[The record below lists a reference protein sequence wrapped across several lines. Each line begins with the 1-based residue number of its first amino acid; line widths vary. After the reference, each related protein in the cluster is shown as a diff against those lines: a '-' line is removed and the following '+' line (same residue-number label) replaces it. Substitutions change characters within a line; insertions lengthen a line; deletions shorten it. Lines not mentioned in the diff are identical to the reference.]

1 MDPVSLSMLMKA
13 LPEALIAL
21 AFTALPIGIIW
32 VRHVH
37 KVRMRELDLEE
48 KMLPRHVE
56 ARLAAIEE
64 RLGGIE
70 RALGAPVRDPL
81 HARAGMLEGPATSA
95 PGEPEAAPVGRG
107 RAR

>member
-1 MDPVSLSMLMKA
+1 MDPVSLTMLMKA
-13 LPEALIAL
+13 LPEALVAL

-70 RALGAPVRDPL
+70 RALSAPAPDPL
-81 HARAGMLEGPATSA
+81 QRRAGLLEGPASSGSA
-95 PGEPEAAPVGRG
+95 EPEAAARV
-107 RAR
+107 RAPER

>member
-1 MDPVSLSMLMKA
+1 MDPASLSMLMKA

-21 AFTALPIGIIW
+21 AFTALPIGILW
-32 VRHVH
+32 MRHVH

-56 ARLAAIEE
+56 SRLAAIEE

-70 RALGAPVRDPL
+70 RALGTPARDPMQQ
-81 HARAGMLEGPATSA
+81 RAAMLEGPATSSS
-95 PGEPEAAPVGRG
+95 EDPEAARLRG
-107 RAR
+107 RER

>member
-1 MDPVSLSMLMKA
+1 VDPVSLSVLLKA
-13 LPEALIAL
+13 LPEALVAL
-21 AFTALPIGIIW
+21 AITAIPIGILW
-32 VRHVH
+32 LRHVH

-48 KMLPRHVE
+48 KMLPKHVE
-56 ARLAAIEE
+56 SRLAAIEE

-95 PGEPEAAPVGRG
+95 AGEPEAAPLVRG
-107 RAR
+107 RER

>member
-1 MDPVSLSMLMKA
+1 MDPVSLTMLMKA

-21 AFTALPIGIIW
+21 AFTALPIGILW

-37 KVRMRELDLEE
+37 NVRMRELDLEE

-56 ARLAAIEE
+56 SRLAAIEE

-70 RALGAPVRDPL
+70 RALGAPARDPL
-81 HARAGMLEGPATSA
+81 QQRAGMLEGPASSA
-95 PGEPEAAPVGRG
+95 SAEPEATARVRAPER
-107 RAR
+107 